1 MVHFWYLKKYLKNIL
16 YYKIWTEFKA
26 SANPDLGDING
37 KTPLHFAASN
47 CQINAVKTAELL
59 LNLGSSSLIN
69 WQDHEGRTALHTAI
83 KEANKHVAD
92 LLISK
97 NADVKLSDNKA
108 RSALH
113 WASQSGFLSTN
124 ILY

>member
-1 MVHFWYLKKYLKNIL
+1 MDPTV
-16 YYKIWTEFKA
+16 YKL
-26 SANPDLGDING
+26 LG
-37 KTPLHFAASN
+37 F
-47 CQINAVKTAELL
+47 
-59 LNLGSSSLIN
+59 SLIN

-83 KEANKHVAD
+83 KEANKLVAD

-113 WASQSGFLSTN
+113 WASQSGSK
-124 ILY
+124 IS